1 MKRLLMVVGAVLAVV
16 AGALVVGCEPMD
28 GTGNGEKTTRERLI
42 GVWVADDVET
52 WGTLTLNR
60 DGTLHLRIEAVPGQ
74 VVEGKGSWSVSADD
88 VLTSEVTSFFGTV
101 VRMQA
106 ILILTATRLCV
117 SDAGEPLCYTRE

>member
-1 MKRLLMVVGAVLAVV
+1 
-16 AGALVVGCEPMD
+16 MD
-28 GTGNGEKTTRERLI
+28 GNGNGEKTTREKLI

-60 DGTLHLRIEAVPGQ
+60 DGTLHVRIKAADGE
-74 VVEGKGSWSVSADD
+74 GSWAVSADD

-106 ILILTATRLCV
+106 ILILTASRLCV
-117 SDAGEPLCYTRE
+117 SEAGEPLCYTRE